1 MSNTLERVQSPMSN
15 CRTWTVK
22 LAVLQV
28 RDIRSG
34 VTVCAGSGN
43 LVPTSLEFG
52 RWTLDLVLI
61 YFERSGSRFR
71 KVHLEAVAGKAS
83 FLSSELFTER
93 LERDAET

>member
-1 MSNTLERVQSPMSN
+1 MSIVLSPVAGLG
-15 CRTWTVK
+15 RVK
-22 LAVLQV
+22 LVVFKV
-28 RDIRSG
+28 RDIRSE
-34 VTVCAGSGN
+34 VKFCAGSGSFVFTT
-43 LVPTSLEFG
+43 LGFG

-61 YFERSGSRFR
+61 YFERGGPRFR